1 MRQSLLL
8 VALAVLTTALPA
20 QSRVGDLTF
29 REGEIPV
36 RLVGYGLVVG
46 LDGTGDR
53 SFGSNV
59 GAVHTVRSVTNLLR
73 RFNVEIP
80 SERLR
85 LRNVAAVLVTAEVP
99 AHLRPGA
106 RFEIQ
111 VASIGDATSLKGGV
125 LWMTPMLSGPSAPPI
140 ATAQGALP
148 VATGEGRSRFGSR
161 GAASGRIVDGGILE
175 ASLPAVVSPT
185 TPRLL
190 LRSPDLMAAAMI
202 AAAIDGALGPGT
214 AVAEDPGAIVL
225 TPSGGATDNM
235 VSFLAS
241 VDTIMVTVPAASR
254 IIIDARNGVVVAG
267 GNVTVSNAVVSLSG
281 LTVRVGGPAPD
292 SLAAPIPGMLALGPG
307 STVQD
312 VAAGLRALGASA
324 TDVVAVFDGLRAAGA
339 VTATV
344 VIR

>member
-1 MRQSLLL
+1 MRPVLL
-8 VALAVLTTALPA
+8 ALALAALTAVLPA

-29 REGEIPV
+29 RQGEVPV

-80 SERLR
+80 ADRLR

-106 RFEIQ
+106 RFEVQ

-125 LWMTPMLSGPSAPPI
+125 LWMTPLLSGPDAPPI

-161 GAASGRIVDGGILE
+161 GAASGRVADGGILE
-175 ASLPAVVSPT
+175 AQLPATNSPAV
-185 TPRLL
+185 PRLL
-190 LRSPDLMAAAMI
+190 LNSPDLIAAALI
-202 AAAIDGALGPGT
+202 AAAIDSALGPGT
-214 AVAEDPGAIVL
+214 ATAMDPGAIEL
-225 TPSGGATDNM
+225 TPSAGATDNM

-241 VDTIMVTVPAASR
+241 IDTIMVRVPAASR

-267 GNVTVSNAVVSLSG
+267 GNVNVRDAVVSLSG
-281 LTVRVGGPAPD
+281 LTVRVGGAVPD
-292 SLAAPIPGMLALGPG
+292 PTASPIPGMLALGPG

-339 VTATV
+339 VTAAV